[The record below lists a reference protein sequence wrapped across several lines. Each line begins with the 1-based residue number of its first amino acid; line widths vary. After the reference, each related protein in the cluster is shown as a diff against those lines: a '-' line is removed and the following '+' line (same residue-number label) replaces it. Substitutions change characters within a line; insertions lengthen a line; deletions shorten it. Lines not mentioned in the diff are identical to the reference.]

1 MRGDGVAPS
10 SVGGRAADSISPQ
23 ASDLKSGASL
33 SRGGPLRYAKV
44 MKFTRLKLHG
54 FKSFSDLTELYLE
67 PGLTGVVGPNGCGKS
82 NLVEA
87 LRWVM
92 GESSYKAMRA
102 SGMDDVIF
110 SGSGNRP
117 ARNSAEVTLVLD
129 NGERTAPAALNTA
142 DVLEVTRR
150 IEREEGSVYRVNGKE
165 VRARDVQLLFA
176 DASTGAH
183 SPALVRQG
191 QIGEIIAAKPQ
202 QRRALLEEAAGIS
215 GLHSRRHEA
224 ELRLKA
230 AEQNLE
236 RVEDVITQVTQQL
249 EQLKRQARLATRYR
263 GLSGEIRKAEATL
276 FHIRWIAARAAEA
289 ETEAAQGTLINE
301 LAEAQHIELEAQKV
315 VFMADQAVQPLR
327 DKEAAAGAALQRL
340 TILAEQLA
348 EEARRAEVRRQE
360 LAQRIEQTNA
370 DGERERALLGES
382 DEALR
387 LAAEEK
393 TRLEAEAAG
402 EAEAFATAKA
412 AAEAALQAVQAAEA
426 EARIAADLEAQVKAR
441 RAQARRGADDAAT
454 RIARLRQQIAD
465 VERDAEGVARQLDAD
480 DGVTARRTAL
490 ETAQALSAEAEAAAV
505 AAEEATRQAQAALDA
520 TRPKVQEAEALVN
533 RLDAEAQTLS
543 RILDGTSKGLWTAIA
558 DTLKVDAGFETALG
572 AALGDDLEASS
583 DAGAPLHWAGPIAGE
598 ADPALPLAI
607 LPLSAHV
614 SGSDLL
620 KRRLDQIGLVERSE
634 GARLQP
640 LLKPGQR
647 LVSKDG
653 DLWRWDGFVAAADA
667 PSAAAQ
673 RLAQRN
679 RLAELDAEL
688 GAARAARNGLR
699 ADAQALDQ
707 ALAQAREG
715 ERQKREAWRAAQREI
730 ATAQQA
736 LDQATRAVSELATR
750 QSALE
755 EARVRLASS
764 LTEAE
769 GIEADART
777 ALAEAGDEAEA
788 AALLASKR
796 QHLDEARAGLDQ
808 ARVKLASFETAAQL
822 RTGRLSQIAT
832 ETANWQRRRA
842 GAEAQVATLDKRL
855 AELGEAL
862 QAMADTPG
870 GFEER
875 RAALDAEIAAARTAH
890 GAASDTLAAAQ
901 ARFREADKA
910 QRLAAE
916 ALSGCRENLA
926 RVEERLKGLIA
937 QRHQIERQVEETL
950 DIQAAET
957 ASAAGIRPQDTLP
970 EEEQTERRVERLKAE
985 RERLGGVNLAAETES
1000 VEVQEKLD
1008 VMVKD
1013 RDDLIAAIA
1022 KLRSGILSL
1031 NREGRARLS
1040 EAFEKVNGHFQ
1051 ELFTTLFGGGTAEL
1065 QFVESDDP
1073 LEAGLEIIARPPG
1086 KKPSTMTLL
1095 SGGEQALTAMSLIF
1109 AVFLTNPAPICV
1121 LDEVDAPLDD
1131 HNVERF
1137 CALLEAMA
1145 TRTETRFVVITH
1157 NPITMARMNRLFG
1170 VTMYERGV
1178 SQLVSVD
1185 LSGAIAVNESKVA

>member
-1 MRGDGVAPS
+1 
-10 SVGGRAADSISPQ
+10 
-23 ASDLKSGASL
+23 
-33 SRGGPLRYAKV
+33 
-44 MKFTRLKLHG
+44 MKFSRLKLHG
-54 FKSFSDLTELYLE
+54 FKSFSDLTELHLE

-110 SGSGNRP
+110 NGSGNRP
-117 ARNSAEVTLVLD
+117 QRNSAEVTLVLD
-129 NGERTAPAALNTA
+129 NSDRTAPATLNSA

-191 QIGEIIAAKPQ
+191 QIGELIAAKPTA
-202 QRRALLEEAAGIS
+202 RRALLEEAAGIS

-236 RVEDVITQVTQQL
+236 RVEDVINQVTQQL

-263 GLSGEIRKAEATL
+263 SISGDIRKAEATL
-276 FHIRWIAARAAEA
+276 FHIRWINARASEK
-289 ETEAAQGTLINE
+289 ETEAEQGTLINQ
-301 LAEAQHIELEAQKV
+301 LAEAQHTELEAQKV

-348 EEARRAEVRRQE
+348 EEARRAEQRRAE
-360 LAQRIEQTNA
+360 LTQRIEQTTA
-370 DGERERALLGES
+370 DGSRERALLEES

-387 LAAEEK
+387 LASEERA
-393 TRLEAEAAG
+393 RLEAEAAN
-402 EAEAFATAKA
+402 EAEAFAAAKI
-412 AAEAALQAVQAAEA
+412 AAEEAMNAVRAAEA

-441 RAQARRGADDAAT
+441 RAQARRGAEDAAT
-454 RIARLRQQIAD
+454 RIARLRQQVAD
-465 VERDAEGVARQLDAD
+465 VERDAANVSAQLEAD
-480 DGVTARRTAL
+480 DGVTAKRSAL
-490 ETAQALSAEAEAAAV
+490 EAAQALSAEAEAAAV
-505 AAEEATRQAQAALDA
+505 AAEEATRQAQATLDA
-520 TRPKVQEAEALVN
+520 VRPKVTEIEAQVN
-533 RLDAEAQTLS
+533 RLDAEAQTLN
-543 RILDGTSKGLWTAIA
+543 RILNAGAKGLWTAIA
-558 DTLKVDAGFETALG
+558 DELKVNAGFETALG

-583 DAGAPLHWAGPIAGE
+583 DAGAPLHWAGPIPGE
-598 ADPALPLAI
+598 GDPALPAGVTA
-607 LPLSAHV
+607 LSAYV
-614 SGSDLL
+614 SGSGLL
-620 KRRLDQIGLVERSE
+620 ERRLNQIGVVEKDQGS
-634 GARLQP
+634 ALQRE
-640 LLKPGQR
+640 LKPGQR
-647 LVSKDG
+647 LVTRQG
-653 DLWRWDGFVAAADA
+653 DLWRWDGFVSAADA

-673 RLAQRN
+673 RMAQRN

-688 GAARAARNGLR
+688 GEARAARNSLR
-699 ADAQALDQ
+699 ADAQSLNQ
-707 ALAQAREG
+707 SLEHSRGTERE
-715 ERQKREAWRAAQREI
+715 KRESWRFAQRQI
-730 ATAQQA
+730 ANAQQD
-736 LDQATRAVSELATR
+736 LDRATRAVSELATR

-764 LTEAE
+764 LAEAE
-769 GIEADART
+769 AIEADAKR
-777 ALAEAGDEAEA
+777 ALDEAGDETEA
-788 AALLASKR
+788 AALLAGR
-796 QHLDEARAGLDQ
+796 REHLDDARGSADQ
-808 ARVKLASFETAAQL
+808 ARLKLASFETAAQQ
-822 RTGRLSQIAT
+822 RAGRLNQISN
-832 ETANWQRRRA
+832 ETANWQRRRG

-855 AELGEAL
+855 GELGEAL
-862 QAMADTPG
+862 AAMNNAPA

-875 RAALDAEIAAARTAH
+875 QAELDAQIATARSAH
-890 GAASDTLAAAQ
+890 GATSDELAQAQ

-916 ALSGCRENLA
+916 ALSGFREHLA

-937 QRHQIERQVEETL
+937 QRHQIERQVQETL
-950 DIQAAET
+950 DIQAADT
-957 ASAAGIRPQDTLP
+957 AFAAGIKPQDALP
-970 EEEQTERRVERLKAE
+970 EEEPTERKVERLKAE
-985 RERLGGVNLAAETES
+985 RERLGGVNLAAETEA

-1013 RDDLIAAIA
+1013 RDDLVAAIA
-1022 KLRSGILSL
+1022 KLRSGIQSL
-1031 NREGRARLS
+1031 NKEGRARLS
-1040 EAFEKVNGHFQ
+1040 EAFEKVNAHFQ
-1051 ELFTTLFGGGTAEL
+1051 ELFTSLFGGGTAEL
-1065 QFVESDDP
+1065 QFIESDDP

-1086 KKPSTMTLL
+1086 KKPSSISLL

-1121 LDEVDAPLDD
+1121 LDEIDAPLDD
-1131 HNVERF
+1131 ANVERF
-1137 CALLEAMA
+1137 CALLDSMA
-1145 TRTETRFVVITH
+1145 QRTETRFVVITH

-1170 VTMYERGV
+1170 VTMFERGV

-1185 LSGAIAVNESKVA
+1185 LTGAAQVLESKVA

>member
-1 MRGDGVAPS
+1 
-10 SVGGRAADSISPQ
+10 
-23 ASDLKSGASL
+23 
-33 SRGGPLRYAKV
+33 

-54 FKSFSDLTELYLE
+54 FKSFSDLTELHLE

-110 SGSGNRP
+110 NGSGNRP
-117 ARNSAEVTLVLD
+117 QRNSAEVTLVLD
-129 NGERTAPAALNTA
+129 NTDRTAPAMLNNA
-142 DVLEVTRR
+142 DVLEITRR

-191 QIGEIIAAKPQ
+191 QIGELIAAKPQ

-224 ELRLKA
+224 ELRLKG

-236 RVEDVITQVTQQL
+236 RVEDVINQVTQQL

-289 ETEAAQGTLINE
+289 ETEADQGRLINE
-301 LAEAQHIELEAQKV
+301 LANAQHVELEAQKV

-348 EEARRAEVRRQE
+348 EEARRAEQRRQE
-360 LAQRIEQTNA
+360 LTQRIEQTQA
-370 DGERERALLGES
+370 DAAREHALLGES

-387 LAAEEK
+387 LAADERA
-393 TRLEAEAAG
+393 RLEAEAAG
-402 EAEAFATAKA
+402 EAEAFAAAKA
-412 AAEAALQAVQAAEA
+412 AAEAAIQAVRAADA
-426 EARIAADLEAQVKAR
+426 EARIAADLEAQVRAR
-441 RAQARRGADDAAT
+441 RAQAKRGAEDAAS
-454 RIARLRQQIAD
+454 RIARLRQQIED
-465 VERDAEGVARQLDAD
+465 VQRDAEGVAQQLESD
-480 DGVTARRTAL
+480 DGVTARRAVL
-490 ETAQALSAEAEAAAV
+490 ETAQALSAEAEAAAL

-520 TRPKVQEAEALVN
+520 ARPRLQEVETQLN
-533 RLDAEAQTLS
+533 RLDSEAQTLS
-543 RILDGTSKGLWTAIA
+543 RILNGGAKGLWAAIA
-558 DTLKVDAGFETALG
+558 DELKVDAGFETALG

-583 DAGAPLHWAGPIAGE
+583 DAGAPLHWAGPIDGSN
-598 ADPALPLAI
+598 DPALPAGA

-614 SGSDLL
+614 SGSPLL
-620 KRRLDQIGLVERSE
+620 KRRLDQIGLVDKAD
-634 GARLQP
+634 GARLQSE
-640 LLKPGQR
+640 LKPGQR
-647 LVSKDG
+647 LVSTGG
-653 DLWRWDGFVAAADA
+653 DLRRWDGFVAAAEA
-667 PSAAAQ
+667 PTAAAQ

-688 GAARAARNGLR
+688 AELR
-699 ADAQALDQ
+699 ANRNSLKADAAS
-707 ALAQAREG
+707 LAETLEMSRRS
-715 ERQKREAWRAAQREI
+715 ERDRRDAWRNAQRDI
-730 ATAQQA
+730 GTAQQD
-736 LDQATRAVSELATR
+736 LDKATRAITELASR

-755 EARVRLASS
+755 EARVRLNSS

-769 GIEADART
+769 GIEADAKQ
-777 ALAEAGDEAEA
+777 ALEEAGDEAEA
-788 AALLASKR
+788 AALLQSKR
-796 QHLDEARAGLDQ
+796 LHLDEARSASDQ
-808 ARVKLASFETAAQL
+808 ARLKLGQFETAAQL
-822 RTGRLSQIAT
+822 RTGRLTQIGN
-832 ETANWQRRRA
+832 EVANWTRRRQ
-842 GAEAQVATLDKRL
+842 GAEAQVTTLDARL
-855 AELGEAL
+855 ADLRGQLEA
-862 QAMADTPG
+862 MNNTPS
-870 GFEER
+870 GFDER
-875 RAALDAEIAAARTAH
+875 RAAIDSEIATARTAH
-890 GAASDTLAAAQ
+890 SAASDELAQ
-901 ARFREADKA
+901 AQSRHREADKA
-910 QRLAAE
+910 QRLAAD
-916 ALSGCRENLA
+916 ALSGFREHLA

-937 QRHQIERQVEETL
+937 QRHQIERQVQETL
-950 DIQAAET
+950 DIQASET
-957 ASAAGIRPQDTLP
+957 AVAAGIRPQDALP
-970 EEEQTERRVERLKAE
+970 DEENIERKVERLKAE
-985 RERLGGVNLAAETES
+985 RERLGGVNLAAEQES

-1013 RDDLIAAIA
+1013 RDDLVAAIA
-1022 KLRSGILSL
+1022 KLRSGIQSL
-1031 NREGRARLS
+1031 NREGRVRLA
-1040 EAFEKVNGHFQ
+1040 EAFEKVNAHFK

-1065 QFVESDDP
+1065 QFIESDDP
-1073 LEAGLEIIARPPG
+1073 LDAGLEIIARPPG
-1086 KKPSTMTLL
+1086 KKPSSISLL

-1121 LDEVDAPLDD
+1121 LDEIDAPLDD
-1131 HNVERF
+1131 ANVERF
-1137 CALLEAMA
+1137 CALMDSM
-1145 TRTETRFVVITH
+1145 TQRTETRFVVITH
-1157 NPITMARMNRLFG
+1157 NPITMARMDRLFG

-1185 LSGAIAVNESKVA
+1185 LTGAMQVREAKVAV